1 MSYTV
6 TGSAALK
13 KKMERF
19 SADLQRSV
27 ESVLKQE
34 ARAAC
39 VSLCF
44 HTLPYGFGPPTQKK
58 MGRIQAE
65 IRKVYAANGQGNISA
80 VTELIKPRSRKL
92 AMAYRHYANKGD
104 FIKANKYL
112 REAGFTV
119 GAVKRELHR
128 ASRTGPQGSVA
139 KNNTPQDIVRA
150 DSRDKYT
157 LEKQGTVGTAKAGW
171 AAAAKAIGGRV
182 RRNDKDEFGNRSTAE
197 TIPEFV
203 RKLTVK
209 FKGLGG
215 ARVLFRRVEVFT
227 NVTYADEAL
236 PQGALESAID
246 AANTSFQAAMAKS
259 LTALIKKH
267 RLAA

>member
-6 TGSAALK
+6 TGSAAIA

-44 HTLPYGFGPPTQKK
+44 HTLPYGFSPPAEKQKRKIEGDIRRVFAINGPGGIT
-58 MGRIQAE
+58 
-65 IRKVYAANGQGNISA
+65 A
-80 VTELIKPRSRKL
+80 VTELIKPRSMKL
-92 AMAYRHYANKGD
+92 AMAYRHYAIKGD
-104 FIKANKYL
+104 FVKANKYL
-112 REAGFTV
+112 RQAGFTV
-119 GAVKRELHR
+119 GAVKREIHR
-128 ASRTGPQGSVA
+128 AARTVGNSDVP
-139 KNNTPQDIVRA
+139 KDFTPKDVVRA
-150 DSRDKYT
+150 DSRNRYVI
-157 LEKQGTVGTAKAGW
+157 EKQETIGTAKAGW
-171 AAAAKAIGGRV
+171 AAAAKALGGRV
-182 RRNDKDEFGNRSTAE
+182 RTNIKDSFGNRSTAE

-215 ARVLFRRVEVFT
+215 ARVLPKRVEVFT
-227 NVTYADEAL
+227 NVTYAQEAL
-236 PQGALESAID
+236 INGDTFPALESAQE
-246 AANTSFQAAMAKS
+246 SFQAAMAKS
-259 LTALIKKH
+259 LAALIKKH

>member
-6 TGSAALK
+6 QGSAALA
-13 KKMERF
+13 KKMERL

-44 HTLPYGFGPPTQKK
+44 HTLPYGFNQPTEKQKGK
-58 MGRIQAE
+58 IAAD
-65 IRKVYAANGQGNISA
+65 IRKVYAANGPGNVTA
-80 VTELIKPRSRKL
+80 VTELIKPRSMKL

-104 FIKANKYL
+104 FVKANKFL
-112 REAGFTV
+112 RQAGFTIS
-119 GAVKRELHR
+119 AVKKELHR
-128 ASRTGPQGSVA
+128 AARTGPQGSVA
-139 KNNTPQDIVRA
+139 KNTTPQDVVRMN
-150 DSRDKYT
+150 SRDSYVRK
-157 LEKQGTVGTAKAGW
+157 KQATIGTAKAGW
-171 AAAAKAIGGRV
+171 AAAAKALGGRV
-182 RRNDKDEFGNRSTAE
+182 RTNLTDSAGNRSTAE

-246 AANTSFQAAMAKS
+246 AANTSFQSAMAKS